1 MEFLFLC
8 YLVEQHL
15 EIANYSFFFFVIF
28 LFIPSPKRPCNISD
42 VLVDLVGAVAPLA
55 HEQRRA
61 VLLSEVPRSLQVP
74 VEEPALR
81 QALGNLIEGALLRTQ
96 AGGKVEIVAAGAPAG
111 GALVIIDDDG
121 LDMHYM
127 VCVRKSIQYHDHRD
141 TA

>member
-1 MEFLFLC
+1 MVLEIVNNSFYFSFSFWLVFFLFT
-8 YLVEQHL
+8 
-15 EIANYSFFFFVIF
+15 S
-28 LFIPSPKRPCNISD
+28 SPERPCSVSD

-74 VEEPALR
+74 IEEPALR
-81 QALGNLIEGALLRTQ
+81 QALGNLIEGALLRIQ
-96 AGGKVEIVAAGAPAG
+96 AGGKVEIVATGAPAG

-127 VCVRKSIQYHDHRD
+127 VKCHELYSIS
-141 TA
+141 

>member
-1 MEFLFLC
+1 MLSCGTTLWFWRLLIIPFFFISFLLVFFLFT
-8 YLVEQHL
+8 
-15 EIANYSFFFFVIF
+15 S
-28 LFIPSPKRPCNISD
+28 SPKRPCNVSD

-74 VEEPALR
+74 IEEPALR
-81 QALGNLIEGALLRTQ
+81 QALGNLIEGALLRIQ
-96 AGGKVEIVAAGAPAG
+96 AGGKVEIVATGAPAG

-127 VCVRKSIQYHDHRD
+127 VKCHELYSIS
-141 TA
+141 